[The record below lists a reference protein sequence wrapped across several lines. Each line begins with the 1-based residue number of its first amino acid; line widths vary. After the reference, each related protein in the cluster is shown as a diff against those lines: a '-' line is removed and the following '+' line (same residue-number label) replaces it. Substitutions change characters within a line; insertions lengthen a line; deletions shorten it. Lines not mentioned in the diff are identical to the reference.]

1 MKLSR
6 QFLSSFEIC
15 LLTIV
20 ATIPC
25 LFLIA
30 HLNFQ
35 LQSAYAAYFSIRK
48 NYEMY
53 ERWPLCL
60 LCEKL
65 HNPNEPWQ
73 TYKDAYEWWYLDDQS
88 DFLCENGHSRHYFH
102 SSDDDLIREKLS
114 QIKINRT

>member
-1 MKLSR
+1 M
-6 QFLSSFEIC
+6 
-15 LLTIV
+15 
-20 ATIPC
+20 
-25 LFLIA
+25 LIA

-114 QIKINRT
+114 QIKINKT